1 MSIKDDLKIAID
13 ARNTISFN
21 YKGHSRVA
29 EPYHYGVPVM
39 TPQYKLIKKPPVDSL
54 LCYQIGVTSNSHLTK
69 GKPLTYRMMALNE
82 ISNLRINENEKF
94 NIRSDYDP
102 NDRKWRIEYGVASSP
117 SYRP

>member
-39 TPQYKLIKKPPVDSL
+39 TAQFKLIRKPQVDSL
-54 LCYQIGVTSNSHLTK
+54 LCYQIGGTSNSNLTK
-69 GKPLTYRMMALNE
+69 GKPVVFRTMALNE
-82 ISNLRINENEKF
+82 INNLKINENEKF
-94 NIRSDYDP
+94 DIRSDYDP
-102 NDRKWRIEYGVASSP
+102 KDRRWKIEYGVASSP